1 MSFFLYGYSI
11 NFIRCIFKIE
21 NSFSRLYI
29 DIYIIF
35 ETFNSYF
42 VVTFRERI
50 MDERKHSDQEQI
62 IKHNCNEKKESS
74 RGRIIND
81 SPSPFPVMLIHRE
94 KREDGRR
101 DAIPSQHRFLRDSVN
116 SVNKARAKKKYD
128 FPEGNHNSLP
138 AGSS

>member
-1 MSFFLYGYSI
+1 
-11 NFIRCIFKIE
+11 
-21 NSFSRLYI
+21 
-29 DIYIIF
+29 
-35 ETFNSYF
+35 
-42 VVTFRERI
+42 

-81 SPSPFPVMLIHRE
+81 SPSRFPVMLIHHE

-116 SVNKARAKKKYD
+116 SVNKARPKKKYD

>member
-1 MSFFLYGYSI
+1 MSL
-11 NFIRCIFKIE
+11 RLIFHI
-21 NSFSRLYI
+21 
-29 DIYIIF
+29 
-35 ETFNSYF
+35 
-42 VVTFRERI
+42 RERI

>member
-1 MSFFLYGYSI
+1 
-11 NFIRCIFKIE
+11 
-21 NSFSRLYI
+21 
-29 DIYIIF
+29 
-35 ETFNSYF
+35 
-42 VVTFRERI
+42 

-138 AGSS
+138 AGSSYNTSNGVVVLIGVKKREGEGGGSLEKLREGKERPCPKRSDEIG